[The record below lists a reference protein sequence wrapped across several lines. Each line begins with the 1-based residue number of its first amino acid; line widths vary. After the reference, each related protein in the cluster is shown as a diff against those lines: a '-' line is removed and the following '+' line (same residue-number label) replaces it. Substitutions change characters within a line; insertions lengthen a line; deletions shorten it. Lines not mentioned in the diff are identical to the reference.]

1 MAASM
6 AFLDMDGDNH
16 RDWDILDLVL
26 SKKQWKPILAFL
38 PSTEQIS
45 HSYSRRSTSQ
55 RSGH

>member
-1 MAASM
+1 M